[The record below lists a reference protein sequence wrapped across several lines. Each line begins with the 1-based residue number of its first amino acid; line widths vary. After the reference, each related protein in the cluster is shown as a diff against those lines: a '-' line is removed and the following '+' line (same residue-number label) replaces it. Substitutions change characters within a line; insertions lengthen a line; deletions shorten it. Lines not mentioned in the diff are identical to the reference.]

1 MGGIQIFGG
10 GERECFLRN
19 EKQDSTK
26 MWCETTVLTRKQH
39 KDWTELFYIKLVS
52 NLIFHQMSDMEGN
65 LHTDSL

>member
-19 EKQDSTK
+19 EKHSTK